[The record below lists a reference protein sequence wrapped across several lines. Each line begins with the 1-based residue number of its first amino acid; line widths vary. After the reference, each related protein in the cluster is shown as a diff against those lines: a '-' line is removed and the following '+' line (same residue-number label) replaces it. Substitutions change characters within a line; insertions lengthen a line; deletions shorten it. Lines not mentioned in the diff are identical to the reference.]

1 MIMELLRHK
10 DYIRVLRAVG
20 EKPRRFSQLQKSL
33 RLNPT
38 QVDRA
43 LGFLRKGL
51 FVIARTMPTGG
62 SRILL
67 EYDLGKRGAA
77 FLQSLHAFS
86 AAAEER
92 KAALGASEVAELR
105 SIYR

>member
-1 MIMELLRHK
+1 MIMELLKHK
-10 DYIRVLRAVG
+10 DYIRVLLAVAQ
-20 EKPRRFSQLQKSL
+20 KPRRFSQLQKSL

-43 LGFLRKGL
+43 LSFLRKGL
-51 FVIARTMPTGG
+51 FVIPRTVPTGG

-77 FLQSLHAFS
+77 FLQSLEAFS
-86 AAAEER
+86 AAAVER
-92 KAALGASEVAELR
+92 KAALGSAEVAELQ